1 MTVTTFSAEC
11 AAASLPHAGL
21 PARPARDILLA
32 EMADPAFEEVIG
44 NRATP
49 AGLKAFRERHE
60 AWSDARIDERIG
72 DGRLINE
79 ERQILFDILAQR
91 RHKAAG
97 VARIGA
103 IVSAIGAAAAIIAA
117 VAALISAWFAWH
129 PPH

>member
-1 MTVTTFSAEC
+1 MALSEDGSACGDRTRVLALRGLLFPSERDSCYMTVTTFSAEC

-79 ERQILFDILAQR
+79 ERQILFDILAQ
-91 RHKAAG
+91 
-97 VARIGA
+97 
-103 IVSAIGAAAAIIAA
+103 
-117 VAALISAWFAWH
+117 
-129 PPH
+129 